1 MHCKPL
7 NSHRSISHIRL
18 IDLILQNLIV
28 NPGAYPHVDQSIS
41 IDGPI
46 LTPSKEKDGRKK
58 NVFGAVKYH
67 CRNILST
74 LGIGRERQ
82 SVTLKNH
89 SRSYNE
95 LGSGE
100 HMTEGD
106 QSFMSAPRSLD
117 DSPFKARG
125 QYSHNTYHGQM
136 TQRNSA
142 TRPSLI
148 VTNQQLWGQN
158 NFGGQQSP
166 LTCRR
171 RSSTTS
177 HDSDQAYN
185 SASSGFG
192 PSPLGEFPVA

>member
-1 MHCKPL
+1 M
-7 NSHRSISHIRL
+7 
-18 IDLILQNLIV
+18 
-28 NPGAYPHVDQSIS
+28 NPGAYPNVDQSIS
-41 IDGPI
+41 VDGSPV
-46 LTPSKEKDGRKK
+46 LTPSKEKDARKK
-58 NVFGAVKYH
+58 NVFVAAKHWG
-67 CRNILST
+67 RNFLTTIG
-74 LGIGRERQ
+74 LGRDKQ

-100 HMTEGD
+100 HMVDGD

-117 DSPFKARG
+117 DSPFKGRG
-125 QYSHNTYHGQM
+125 QYCHNTYHGQM

-148 VTNQQLWGQN
+148 VSGQPLWGQN

-166 LTCRR
+166 MTCRR

-192 PSPLGEFPVA
+192 PSPLGE